1 MGRKQRGNVVYEM
14 RREGWKAYFELHVS
28 TTPTAMK
35 EHAAETYRNYGLEL
49 PSEWEGTVG
58 LVCPLM
64 RLDAVSGR
72 SEGLFALM
80 FVNEERC
87 GTEVLC
93 HECLH
98 MALAYERHVLL
109 FGMGYGEFCGENEER
124 LAYFLG
130 KTMAGVV
137 ETLRE
142 HGHIA

>member
-1 MGRKQRGNVVYEM
+1 
-14 RREGWKAYFELHVS
+14 
-28 TTPTAMK
+28 
-35 EHAAETYRNYGLEL
+35 
-49 PSEWEGTVG
+49 
-58 LVCPLM
+58 
-64 RLDAVSGR
+64 
-72 SEGLFALM
+72 M

-130 KTMAGVV
+130 EDDGRGRGDATGAWAYRVNGMAGTGIP
-137 ETLRE
+137 ELLIWKISDDA
-142 HGHIA
+142 G

>member
-64 RLDAVSGR
+64 RLGCRFGEIGGAFRADVRERG
-72 SEGLFALM
+72 ALRNRGFM
-80 FVNEERC
+80 P
-87 GTEVLC
+87 
-93 HECLH
+93 
-98 MALAYERHVLL
+98 
-109 FGMGYGEFCGENEER
+109 
-124 LAYFLG
+124 
-130 KTMAGVV
+130 
-137 ETLRE
+137 
-142 HGHIA
+142 